1 MLSVK
6 GNKSK
11 LLEGKKVTICVSGS
25 VAAVRVPEL
34 ARELMRHGAD
44 VHVVASDAA
53 LELVGEKLLE
63 WASENRVV
71 TSLTGEIEHVR
82 LGAYADLVLV
92 CPATAN
98 TISKIAMGID
108 DTPVTSTVT
117 CAIGAEKQ
125 VVVVPAM
132 HESMYNHPIVA
143 DNLQKLES
151 VGVGVI
157 YPHVE
162 EEKAKL
168 AGNGEIVEVVI
179 AKLAEKSLAGKKMVI
194 TAGPTY
200 EAIDTVRGIT
210 NLSSGKMGI
219 ELAKEAYR
227 RGADVVL
234 VYGPGSEKPPSWI
247 RAINVVS
254 ADEMGDAV
262 KGEMRE
268 ADVLISAAAIAD
280 YAPAERFAGKI
291 GSENPLTLKLKPTAK
306 LVAEVRSLYPNKI
319 IVGFKLEAEELVGRA
334 YAKLLKDGLDL
345 IVANGV
351 GAIGSERDDVHI
363 ISRDKKVTAFSGSKR
378 QVAETVLEA
387 VEETLALRREIRN

>member
-6 GNKSK
+6 GNKGS
-11 LLEGKKVTICVSGS
+11 LLEGKKITICVSGS

-44 VHVVASDAA
+44 IHIVASDAA

-63 WASENRVV
+63 WASENKVV
-71 TSLTGEIEHVR
+71 TSLTGEVEHIR

-98 TISKIAMGID
+98 TISKIAMGIG

-117 CAIGAEKQ
+117 CAIGAEKP
-125 VVVVPAM
+125 VLVVPAM
-132 HESMYNHPIVA
+132 HESMFRHPIVA

-151 VGVGVI
+151 IGVGVI

-168 AGNGEIVEVVI
+168 ASNSEIAEIAI
-179 AKLAEKSLAGKKMVI
+179 AKLSRKTLAGKKIVI

-200 EAIDTVRGIT
+200 EAIDAVRGIA

-219 ELAKEAYR
+219 ELAKAAYR
-227 RGADVVL
+227 RGADTVL

-247 RAINVVS
+247 RAISVVS
-254 ADEMGDAV
+254 AWDMGRAV
-262 KGEMRE
+262 KEEMRD
-268 ADVLISAAAIAD
+268 ADALISAAAIAD
-280 YAPAERFAGKI
+280 YAPAERFTGKI
-291 GSENPLTLKLKPTAK
+291 SSGNPLTLKLKQTPK
-306 LVAEVRSLYPNKI
+306 LVSEVRALYPNKI
-319 IVGFKLEAEELVGRA
+319 IVGFKLEAEDLVRRA

-345 IVANGV
+345 IIANSPS
-351 GAIGSERDDVHI
+351 AIGSDESEIAIV
-363 ISRDKKVTAFSGSKR
+363 SRGKSVKSLSGSKA
-378 QVAETVLEA
+378 Q
-387 VEETLALRREIRN
+387 LAGHILDELHALMAKA